1 MNNIC
6 PKYIKPVLSGAH
18 LKAIA
23 IITMIIDHLAVAFT
37 TTDMPIRACLRG
49 IGRNA
54 FPIFCFLL
62 VEGAL
67 KTSNIKKYALRLFV
81 FALVSEIP
89 FDLVLYRSAWAIR
102 KQNTFFTL
110 LFGLLMLWILKSTTN
125 NLLLLIGVFSCGFA
139 AYFLKTDYGM
149 WGVALI
155 LAFYV
160 ATIFP
165 EVGFT
170 LFVVLMFFKG
180 GSEYWGL
187 FSIIPIA
194 LYNGQRGKQ
203 MGHALYFVY
212 PLHLLVIYIIWCI
225 YNGTSVFAF

>member
-67 KTSNIKKYALRLFV
+67 NQQYKKVCFKTFCICACFR
-81 FALVSEIP
+81 
-89 FDLVLYRSAWAIR
+89 
-102 KQNTFFTL
+102 NTF
-110 LFGLLMLWILKSTTN
+110 
-125 NLLLLIGVFSCGFA
+125 
-139 AYFLKTDYGM
+139 
-149 WGVALI
+149 
-155 LAFYV
+155 
-160 ATIFP
+160 
-165 EVGFT
+165 
-170 LFVVLMFFKG
+170 
-180 GSEYWGL
+180 
-187 FSIIPIA
+187 
-194 LYNGQRGKQ
+194 
-203 MGHALYFVY
+203 
-212 PLHLLVIYIIWCI
+212 
-225 YNGTSVFAF
+225 